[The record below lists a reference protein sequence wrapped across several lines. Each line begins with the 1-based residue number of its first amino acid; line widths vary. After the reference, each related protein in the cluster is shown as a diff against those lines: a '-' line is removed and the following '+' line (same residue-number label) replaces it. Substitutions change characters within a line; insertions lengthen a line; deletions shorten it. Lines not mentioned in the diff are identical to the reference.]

1 MWTQLTRSA
10 VGAGTDPDS
19 GSLEVQRGGLLV
31 GWAHPSFGCCW
42 PCWSCGR
49 GQPVPAHRLINAVWG
64 GRTRRGRRRRTC
76 AVYAGRLAVHTCSDA
91 VGHTLQLPAGQLD
104 ADRFAELAHST
115 STTSP
120 LSNSALMP
128 TWRVATSLR
137 SLPSWPRLATSIL
150 TGNGAA
156 PQLMRALYHSGWQAD
171 AV

>member
-1 MWTQLTRSA
+1 MAYWSAGPTQASA
-10 VGAGTDPDS
+10 VAGRAGPAGAASRSRRT
-19 GSLEVQRGGLLV
+19 GSLMR
-31 GWAHPSFGCCW
+31 
-42 PCWSCGR
+42 CG
-49 GQPVPAHRLINAVWG
+49 G